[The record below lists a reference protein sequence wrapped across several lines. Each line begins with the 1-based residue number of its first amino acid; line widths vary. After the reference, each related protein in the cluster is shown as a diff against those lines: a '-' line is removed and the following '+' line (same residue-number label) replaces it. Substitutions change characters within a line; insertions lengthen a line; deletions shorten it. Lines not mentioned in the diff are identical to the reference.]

1 MSAIF
6 KANESN
12 ADRIIR
18 ALLGAVLVGLNIGGV
33 VTGAWGWVFLVA
45 GVVLLLTGL
54 TGWCALYRL
63 FGFSTK

>member
-18 ALLGAVLVGLNIGGV
+18 ALLGAVLVGLTIGGV